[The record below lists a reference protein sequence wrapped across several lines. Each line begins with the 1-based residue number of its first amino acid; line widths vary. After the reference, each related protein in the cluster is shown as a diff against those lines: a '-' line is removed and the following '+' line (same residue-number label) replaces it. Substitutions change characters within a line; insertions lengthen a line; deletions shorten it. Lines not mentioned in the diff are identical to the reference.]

1 MHYVLLKGITNVN
14 GPHGIRG
21 PDGDRGYRGDRGQP
35 GYLVRIFDSYS
46 QKNELFVFLFRVL
59 MVYKDRKEKKVILV
73 HPDHR

>member
-1 MHYVLLKGITNVN
+1 LHYVLFKGITNVQ
-14 GPHGIRG
+14 GPPGIRG

-35 GYLVRIFDSYS
+35 GYLVCVFDSYS
-46 QKNELFVFLFRVL
+46 QKNELFLFPFRVL